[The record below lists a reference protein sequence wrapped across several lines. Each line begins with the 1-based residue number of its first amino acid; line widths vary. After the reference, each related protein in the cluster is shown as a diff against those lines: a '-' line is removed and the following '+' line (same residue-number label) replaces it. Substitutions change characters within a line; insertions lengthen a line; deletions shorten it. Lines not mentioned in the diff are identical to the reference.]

1 MNSADIVRELHGARP
16 VASQALRS
24 RIQSLEPA
32 PVRARAHQRFLSG
45 LTRRRGLLIAVP
57 AAALVAV
64 AAAGITGA
72 LENGS
77 SPSQS
82 ERLGA
87 PSTQQATAPDQDAST
102 TSTDQSLA
110 EGAVAKTALVAPT
123 PGAAT
128 GQYSAPQPAIGRA
141 ERYAAQLTLEVKNGD
156 AVSAATQRA
165 LRITRDLGGY
175 IVSTQVS
182 TSEVGSAS
190 LILRVPHAR
199 AQEAITRLTQLGT
212 IVSQNVQTEDLQD
225 SLDALTKR
233 ITHLRAQLA
242 AINARLL
249 RDDLDSVERVKLEA
263 RRDAVRGELIATTQ
277 GKAATTAEAQ
287 TATIQLDLR
296 TPESSGVAPVPST
309 FDRSIG
315 RALEILAW
323 EAIVVLMAALVLAP
337 LGLVG
342 LLGWVGL
349 RSSRRRSD
357 ARLLE
362 A

>member
-1 MNSADIVRELHGARP
+1 MNSADIARELQGARP

-32 PVRARAHQRFLSG
+32 PTRARARERLLTG
-45 LTRRRGLLIAVP
+45 LARRRRLLIALP

-64 AAAGITGA
+64 AAAGITGV

-77 SPSQS
+77 SPSQT

-87 PSTQQATAPDQDAST
+87 PATQQVTAPDEEANK
-102 TSTDQSLA
+102 TSADQAFA
-110 EGAVAKTALVAPT
+110 EGAVAKTALAPSA
-123 PGAAT
+123 GAAT
-128 GQYSAPQPAIGRA
+128 GGYSAPQPAIDRA
-141 ERYAAQLTLEVKNGD
+141 ERYAAQLTLEVKDGD

-233 ITHLRAQLA
+233 ITHLRTQLA
-242 AINARLL
+242 AINARLV
-249 RDDLDSVERVKLEA
+249 RDDLDSVERAQLEA
-263 RRDAVRGELIATTQ
+263 RRDAVRGALIASTQ

-296 TPESSGVAPVPST
+296 TPENSRIAPVPST
-309 FDRSIG
+309 FDRSIS

-323 EAIVVLMAALVLAP
+323 EAIVVLMAILVLAP

-342 LLGWVGL
+342 LLGWVGH

>member
-1 MNSADIVRELHGARP
+1 MNSADIVRELEGARP

-32 PVRARAHQRFLSG
+32 PTRARTRERLLTG
-45 LTRRRGLLIAVP
+45 LARRRRLLIALP

-77 SPSQS
+77 SPSQT

-87 PSTQQATAPDQDAST
+87 ALPNTPERDANKTSADQAF
-102 TSTDQSLA
+102 A
-110 EGAVAKTALVAPT
+110 EGAVAKTALAPS

-128 GQYSAPQPAIGRA
+128 GGYSAPQPAIDRA
-141 ERYAAQLTLEVKNGD
+141 ERYAAQLTLEVADGD

-190 LILRVPHAR
+190 LTLRVPHAR

-233 ITHLRAQLA
+233 ITHLRTQLA

-249 RDDLDSVERVKLEA
+249 GDDLDSVERAQLEA
-263 RRDAVRGELIATTQ
+263 RRDAVRGELIASTQ

-296 TPESSGVAPVPST
+296 TPENSRIAPVPST

-342 LLGWVGL
+342 LLAWVG
-349 RSSRRRSD
+349 RKSSRRRSD